1 MKIIRPITITDA
13 MLTSCDVA
21 EDDGSKGEWSV
32 ITAYTAGDTVRV
44 TTTGVHK
51 VYEALVNVTGGS
63 SPEVDVLADTPKWVE
78 VSVTNRWK
86 AFDSKIGSQ
95 TEQATSMS
103 FQLTPGEYFD
113 SIAFL
118 NLSATSITVT
128 LTDSIKG
135 VVYDET
141 IDLLTTTISGVDTV
155 KDWYTYFFSSITM
168 ITDVVKFDITPYLNA
183 VVDIT
188 INYSGGTAKVGAII
202 LGTQTILGN
211 TQYGAAIGIKDYST
225 FDVDDFGVY
234 SITERD
240 YSKTMEV
247 EVEMLNAA
255 ISEIQSLLARYRATP
270 IVWVAHEDY
279 SCLIVYGFYK
289 DFKIVIPYPTYS
301 QCSLRIEG
309 RT

>member
-63 SPEVDVLADTPKWVE
+63 SPEVDVLADTPKWLE
-78 VSVTNRWK
+78 VSATNRWK

-128 LTDSIKG
+128 LTDPIEG
-135 VVYDET
+135 VVYDKT
-141 IDLLTTTISGVDTV
+141 IDLLTT
-155 KDWYTYFFSSITM
+155 
-168 ITDVVKFDITPYLNA
+168 TDVVKFDITPYLNA